1 MPDLNLA
8 PGNRGNQRAG
18 YNTESMKGS
27 MEDEEA
33 SRPAIPPQEATFGR
47 PAPLGTPPGLPATV
61 EEPLPLPV
69 AADATMTSMAEEIA
83 EFAPP
88 SQFPSSEA
96 VLSPHGRHAVADDQ
110 LVDEIARAST
120 QMVAEAGHLSFGPI
134 GATEDIVPATNQP
147 DTPATVDQDWSR
159 DTTHQSTRDLGRELA
174 EAAAQ
179 NVDTQPISP
188 VVSAADGPEVPT
200 SERVSPDR
208 TDGRQ
213 PHSPQFATALSE
225 LVATESAAAP
235 PPEAPPAVVAAA
247 TKGSAAAGPPSTRSL
262 VAPSASADGS
272 ESVARELKPTSLPFA
287 TSDRIADVGR
297 SPSAP
302 VLERPLLNAIW
313 RWAKSIAYYSVLAAT
328 GWLMVVLG
336 LIVLYRT
343 VDPPFSNLMLFN
355 RISGDV
361 VVQKWLPIEQ
371 VPAQLIRAIVVSED
385 GRFCSHRGIDF
396 KEIEDAIERAKDGT
410 PRGASTISMQVTKNL
425 FLWPAKSYIRKAIE
439 LPLTLVIEALW
450 TKRRIFEV
458 YVNIAEWGPGV
469 FGAEAAAGY
478 HFGKSASRVS
488 EREAA
493 LLAVALP
500 NPVTRDAGDPGP
512 GTERLANTIQARMRA
527 LSRAASCVER
537 KPRVPAT

>member
-1 MPDLNLA
+1 
-8 PGNRGNQRAG
+8 
-18 YNTESMKGS
+18 

-33 SRPAIPPQEATFGR
+33 SRPAIQPQEATFGSL
-47 PAPLGTPPGLPATV
+47 APLGAPPGLPATADK
-61 EEPLPLPV
+61 PLPLPV
-69 AADATMTSMAEEIA
+69 AAEPVAADAAVAWMAEGIA
-83 EFAPP
+83 DSGPF
-88 SQFPSSEA
+88 SQIPSSEA
-96 VLSPHGRHAVADDQ
+96 VPAPLGQQAVAEDQ
-110 LVDEIARAST
+110 PVDGIARAIVQPVT
-120 QMVAEAGHLSFGPI
+120 EAGHLSLGPI
-134 GATEDIVPATNQP
+134 GENRVPAAHQIVT
-147 DTPATVDQDWSR
+147 TATVDQDLSR
-159 DTTHQSTRDLGRELA
+159 DTTDQSTGDLGRELA
-174 EAAAQ
+174 EEAALDLDIQAKRA
-179 NVDTQPISP
+179 
-188 VVSAADGPEVPT
+188 VVSAADGCQSPVV
-200 SERVSPDR
+200 ERASPDR

-213 PHSPQFATALSE
+213 PNSPRVATALSE
-225 LVATESAAAP
+225 WVTTESASAP
-235 PPEAPPAVVAAA
+235 PPEAPLAVAAAA
-247 TKGSAAAGPPSTRSL
+247 TKGSAAARPPSTRSL
-262 VAPSASADGS
+262 VAPSASADAGQS
-272 ESVARELKPTSLPFA
+272 GARELKPPSLPFA
-287 TSDRIADVGR
+287 VSDRIADVGR
-297 SPSAP
+297 FPPAP
-302 VLERPLLNAIW
+302 GSGRPLLSAVW
-313 RWAKSIAYYSVLAAT
+313 RWAKSIAYYSVLAVA
-328 GWLMVVLG
+328 GWLMVVIG

-425 FLWPAKSYIRKAIE
+425 FLWPAKSYVRKAIE

-512 GTERLANTIQARMRA
+512 GTERLANAIQSRMRA

-537 KPRVPAT
+537 KPRAPAT